1 MKQITEQ
8 VTKHSMKYFLF
19 VVVIFSITAATFSS
33 PLHSQTNQRN
43 TLIKMTTT
51 LGEIDIQLYPDDA
64 PKTVKN
70 FIDYV
75 QKGHFDN
82 LIFHRVIP
90 GFMIQGGGFTADMQ
104 QRKTAPPII
113 NEADNGLKNT
123 VGTLSMAR
131 TSDPNSASSQFFI
144 NLADNAFLD
153 HTAKTSQG
161 WGYAVFA
168 KVVNGM
174 DVVEKIGGVATGNV
188 GGHGDVPNEPVM
200 ILKTEMRIAAFAKR
214 KRNEP

>member
-1 MKQITEQ
+1 MKQIT
-8 VTKHSMKYFLF
+8 KLSMKYFLF
-19 VVVIFSITAATFSS
+19 VVVIFSITAATFS
-33 PLHSQTNQRN
+33 PQIHSQTNQRN
-43 TLIKMTTT
+43 AMIKMTTT

-75 QKGHFDN
+75 QSGHFDN

-161 WGYAVFA
+161 WGYAVFG
-168 KVVNGM
+168 KVVGGM
-174 DVVEKIGGVATGNV
+174 EVVEKIGGVATGTV
-188 GGHGDVPNEPVM
+188 GGHGDVPNAPVVV
-200 ILKTEMRIAAFAKR
+200 LKAEVL
-214 KRNEP
+214 EE

>member
-1 MKQITEQ
+1 MKQTAKQ
-8 VTKHSMKYFLF
+8 PTQHSMKYFLF
-19 VVVIFSITAATFSS
+19 VVVIFSITAATFSP

-43 TLIKMTTT
+43 AMIKMTTT

-64 PKTVKN
+64 PTTVKN

-75 QKGHFDN
+75 QSGHFDN

-90 GFMIQGGGFTADMQ
+90 DFMIQGGGFTADMQ
-104 QRKTAPPII
+104 QRKTTPPII

-144 NLADNAFLD
+144 NLKDNAFLD

-188 GGHGDVPNEPVM
+188 GGHGDVPNEPVV
-200 ILKTEMRIAAFAKR
+200 ILKAEML
-214 KRNEP
+214 E